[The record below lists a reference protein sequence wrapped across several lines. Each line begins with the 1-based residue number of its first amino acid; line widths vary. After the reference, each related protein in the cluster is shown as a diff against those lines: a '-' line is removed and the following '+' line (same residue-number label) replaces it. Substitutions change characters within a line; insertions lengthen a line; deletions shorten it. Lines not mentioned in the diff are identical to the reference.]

1 MSDPDDRRRCRERNL
16 LDLAVRLVQGELRA
30 AHLGDDAAIEAP
42 VGAAPLDHLSANQA
56 PAEELLDD
64 ALAKGE
70 TGAREPEHEI
80 ERHENGRE
88 EEETPAEHEHIVVS
102 SPLLRSKSAVNQVTV
117 YSGPEPPSGG
127 VRRPPFAVIAP
138 HWTQFDGVTSTST
151 LPSGSSRPTS
161 YTCAGHMFVQSSA
174 SSRGTRRCTRMWL
187 GMSSRVLFPLRKTDE

>member
-1 MSDPDDRRRCRERNL
+1 MSDPDDRRRCRERDL

-42 VGAAPLDHLSANQA
+42 VSAAPLDHLSANQS

-88 EEETPAEHEHIVVS
+88 EEETPAEHGHIVVF
-102 SPLLRSKSAVNQVTV
+102 PRCFEVN
-117 YSGPEPPSGG
+117 P
-127 VRRPPFAVIAP
+127 R
-138 HWTQFDGVTSTST
+138 
-151 LPSGSSRPTS
+151 
-161 YTCAGHMFVQSSA
+161 
-174 SSRGTRRCTRMWL
+174 
-187 GMSSRVLFPLRKTDE
+187 